1 MYEED
6 FIMRQIREI
15 TAVIAKVVFGKKADS
30 MTLML
35 HQRERQK
42 VEYLADKVKDG
53 EIQDAV
59 EELDRLADN
68 NTKENLM
75 IGLEFYAQLSDMD
88 EEYFINSGYSFGKM
102 RDDFKRFAK
111 KFGMEQMTELYFG
124 KDDEENTGE

>member
-15 TAVIAKVVFGKKADS
+15 TAVIAKVLFGKKADS

-42 VEYLADKVKDG
+42 VEFLADKVKDG

-59 EELDRLADN
+59 DELNRLAYN

-75 IGLEFYAQLSDMD
+75 IGLEFYNQLCELD
-88 EEYFINSGYSFGKM
+88 EDFFVENGYSLVKA
-102 RDDFKRFAK
+102 REDFESFAE
-111 KFGMEQMTELYFG
+111 KFGLEQMTELYFG
-124 KDDEENTGE
+124 KKAENSNK

>member
-88 EEYFINSGYSFGKM
+88 EEYFINSGYSFGQM

>member
-15 TAVIAKVVFGKKADS
+15 TAVIAKVLFGKKADS

-42 VEYLADKVKDG
+42 VEFLADKVKDG

-59 EELDRLADN
+59 DELNRLADN

-75 IGLEFYAQLSDMD
+75 VGLEFYNQLCELD
-88 EEYFINSGYSFGKM
+88 EDFFIENGYSLVKA
-102 RDDFKRFAK
+102 REDFESFAE
-111 KFGMEQMTELYFG
+111 KFGLEQMTELYFG
-124 KDDEENTGE
+124 KEEEKVSK

>member
-15 TAVIAKVVFGKKADS
+15 TAVIAKVLFGKKADS

-59 EELDRLADN
+59 DELNRLADN

-75 IGLEFYAQLSDMD
+75 VGLEFYNQLCELD
-88 EEYFINSGYSFGKM
+88 EDFFIENGYSLVKA
-102 RDDFKRFAK
+102 REDFESFAE
-111 KFGMEQMTELYFG
+111 KFSLEQMTELYFG
-124 KDDEENTGE
+124 KEEEKVSE

>member
-15 TAVIAKVVFGKKADS
+15 TAVIAKVLFGKKADS
-30 MTLML
+30 MMLML

-42 VEYLADKVKDG
+42 VEFLADKVKDG

-59 EELDRLADN
+59 DELNRLADN

-75 IGLEFYAQLSDMD
+75 VGLEFYNQLCELD
-88 EEYFINSGYSFGKM
+88 EDFFVENGYSLVKA
-102 RDDFKRFAK
+102 REDFESFAE
-111 KFGMEQMTELYFG
+111 KFGLEQMTELYFG
-124 KDDEENTGE
+124 KKAENSNK

>member
-15 TAVIAKVVFGKKADS
+15 TAVIAKVLFGKKADS

-59 EELDRLADN
+59 DELNRFADN

-75 IGLEFYAQLSDMD
+75 VGLEFYNQLCELD
-88 EEYFINSGYSFGKM
+88 EDFFIENGYSLVKA
-102 RDDFKRFAK
+102 REDFESFAE
-111 KFGMEQMTELYFG
+111 KFGLEQMTELYFG
-124 KDDEENTGE
+124 KEEEKVSE